1 MLWGGVGRRVGEA
14 GCLGVRL
21 DSTYKGPGLGR
32 NPAQR
37 RSRREAKG
45 PGAAGGR
52 GWTNREEAGRR
63 RPGKDLAFI
72 PNALE
77 KPL

>member
-1 MLWGGVGRRVGEA
+1 MGWGGEA
-14 GCLGVRL
+14 GGGGRL
-21 DSTYKGPGLGR
+21 SRSAVGQHVQRPWPGKEPGTEKE
-32 NPAQR
+32 QT
-37 RSRREAKG
+37 AKG